1 MQNAV
6 PTPELRSQE
15 ILIGVRNAF
24 AQKGFD
30 GASMQD
36 LARAAG
42 MSVGN
47 FYRYFPSKSAM
58 VEAIIAQD
66 IAEMEK
72 DFSAILSAP
81 DPMQILR
88 SAIAQRVNED
98 LCKGHGSLW
107 AEITATA
114 LRKPEIGDVVCR
126 MEISV
131 IGQLVSVFAQA
142 TGLPQDRAAQT
153 FTDHA
158 TLIVMLIK
166 ASTIRAG
173 FTPDGNPTA
182 LVLRMINQTLDEVM
196 SFKTEG

>member
-142 TGLPQDRAAQT
+142 TGLQQDRAAQT